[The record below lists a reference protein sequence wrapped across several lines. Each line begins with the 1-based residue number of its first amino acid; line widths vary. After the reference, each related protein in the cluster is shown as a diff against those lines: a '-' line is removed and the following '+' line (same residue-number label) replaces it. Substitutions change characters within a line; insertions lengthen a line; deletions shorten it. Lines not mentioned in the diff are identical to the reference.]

1 MLVHVAPTLCD
12 VAETLCSLN
21 FASRARMVDLAP
33 RTPAKRA
40 RDGLGAVASG
50 SRLPALQTH
59 EVLGSNMRV
68 AMDPSMRATTRDM
81 CIMVLGAPDAAVGVA
96 DLSGFGTEASR
107 STRVEAAATPAAL
120 GVNEKAPASPSP
132 ATPSPA
138 GRQQSLRSELFDL
151 ALSSLLARAEFEGSL
166 L

>member
-33 RTPAKRA
+33 RTPSKRA
-40 RDGLGAVASG
+40 RDGGAVASG

-107 STRVEAAATPAAL
+107 STHVEAAATPAAL
-120 GVNEKAPASPSP
+120 GVNEKAPASHSP